1 MIISGKDNYRHV
13 IDYLLEDEDKTKA
26 YNALDEQYDPEITFD
41 NCDRVIKKSAQYD
54 GTYAL
59 IGMMFCGAFALVLGK
74 GYLFGDA
81 SIEFSPVENPVKPWA
96 LERVVISFPIK
107 ETRKAEANEK

>member
-1 MIISGKDNYRHV
+1 MIISGKDNYRLV

-59 IGMMFCGAFALVLGK
+59 MAMLFCGTFALVLSEGHR
-74 GYLFGDA
+74 FGNG
-81 SIEFSPVENPVKPWA
+81 SIEHFPVENPVKPWA

-107 ETRKAEANEK
+107 ETRKAEADEK